1 MALHRRSF
9 LKRGAGL
16 VTAGLVVPAFL
27 AETARLL
34 DGGAGVVEASP
45 LLGSM
50 AAPGIASVAR
60 KAGDPSRKILVVV
73 LLAGGNDGINT
84 LVPHGD
90 PLYYQA
96 RPTLAIPREQV
107 LKLNDAVGLSPALK
121 QLKARYDRGQVAVV
135 QGVGYPN
142 PNRSHFRAMDIWQT
156 AVPERIEPT
165 GWLGRYLQSCGCG
178 TDKHLEGISVGA
190 TVQKS
195 FWTELTLVPAISNLA
210 AFQFGNPRANPAAR
224 NYEVAALRRA
234 LSQSRGRPEEEFLRQ
249 ATQIALDDADT
260 LGQVAASYQ
269 STVDYPQGP
278 LGESLKTIAQ
288 VIAGDVGTRVFF
300 ATLGGFDTHAN
311 QVGQQQRLL
320 TELDTSVEAFM
331 QDVELL
337 KRQDDVMLMTF
348 SEFGRRVN
356 ENASNGTDHG
366 TAEPLFMV
374 GGGVKGGLHGLYPSL
389 SDLDRTDLKHTTDFR
404 SVYSAVLQDWM
415 GVPSETILGGTFDK
429 LPIVA

>member
-1 MALHRRSF
+1 MTLHRREF

-16 VTAGLVVPAFL
+16 VTSGLVVPAFL

-34 DGGAGVVEASP
+34 DGGPSVAQASP
-45 LLGSM
+45 LLAVPGG
-50 AAPGIASVAR
+50 AAVAQR
-60 KAGDPSRKILVVV
+60 AGDPSRKILVVL
-73 LLAGGNDGINT
+73 LLAGGNDGMNT

-96 RPTLAIPREQV
+96 RPTLAVPREQV
-107 LKLNDAVGLSPALK
+107 LQINDSVGLSPALR
-121 QLKARYDRGQVAVV
+121 QLKVRYDRGQVAVV

-165 GWLGRYLQSCGCG
+165 GWLGRYLQSCSCA

-210 AFQFGNPRANPAAR
+210 AFQFGTPRANPAAR
-224 NYEVAALRRA
+224 SYELEALRRA
-234 LSQSRGRPEEEFLRQ
+234 LTQSRGRPEEEFLRQ
-249 ATQIALDDADT
+249 STQIALDDADT
-260 LGQVAASYQ
+260 LGQVAQSYQ
-269 STVDYPQGP
+269 STVEYPQSP

-311 QVGQQQRLL
+311 QIGQQQRLL
-320 TELDTSVEAFM
+320 TDLDNAVEAFM

-348 SEFGRRVN
+348 SEFGRRVH

-366 TAEPLFMV
+366 TAEPLFMI
-374 GGGVKGGLHGLYPSL
+374 GGGVKGGLHGTYPSL
-389 SDLDRTDLKHTTDFR
+389 SDLDRADMKHTTDFR
-404 SVYSAVLQDWM
+404 SVYSSVLQDWM